1 MFGVQGEYTTFGVQ
15 GECTIFGVQGE
26 CTTFGVQ
33 GECTMFGVQGECTMF
48 GVQGEYTTFGLQGE
62 YTMFGVQGEV
72 AGVQGEVE
80 GVQGEVEGVQEE
92 VVGVQGEGVGF
103 QGVLIGTILVV
114 GVACASQTCRPCRR
128 LIEQPPSGVSFGAL
142 FIVNSSSMHADHYQ
156 HKLQWGIFAVLN
168 TAAAEGG
175 NSGQKWASF
184 KYDLLAHV
192 PSKWQ
197 ALDFLR
203 VVSSVCGYKIW
214 S

>member
-15 GECTIFGVQGE
+15 GECTRFGVQGE

-72 AGVQGEVE
+72 A